1 MSLIESIVSAL
12 PWRGRSHLPAAAA
25 RERRA
30 SPEPHSASFSAAA
43 AGNETPHGDSR
54 SDAHAGLHA
63 AAHLSGFLRTTPHS
77 DRCRPAAYEAGSDFL
92 RPSMRSRCPA

>member
-12 PWRGRSHLPAAAA
+12 PWRGRSQQPADAP

-30 SPEPHSASFSAAA
+30 LLDPRSTPLAATVVE
-43 AGNETPHGDSR
+43 GNALHA
-54 SDAHAGLHA
+54 DAHAGLRSSH
-63 AAHLSGFLRTTPHS
+63 FLRTTPHS
-77 DRCRPAAYEAGSDFL
+77 DRCRPAAHEAGSDFL